1 MPADNGDGAARSQE
15 ARRDESRQPAF
26 MKAI

>member
-15 ARRDESRQPAF
+15 ARLNESRQPAVV
-26 MKAI
+26 KAI

>member
-15 ARRDESRQPAF
+15 ARRSEARALPF
-26 MKAI
+26 MKAV

>member
-1 MPADNGDGAARSQE
+1 MPADNGDGAARSQGV
-15 ARRDESRQPAF
+15 RRDESRQPF